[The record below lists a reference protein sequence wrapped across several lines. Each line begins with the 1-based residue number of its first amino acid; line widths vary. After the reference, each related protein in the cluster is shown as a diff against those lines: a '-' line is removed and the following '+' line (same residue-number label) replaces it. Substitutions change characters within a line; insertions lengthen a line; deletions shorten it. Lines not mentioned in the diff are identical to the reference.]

1 MLKRD
6 WKIKD
11 DSRLSVTED
20 GGRYSICKDFTA
32 KRLPF
37 IFFYLLSLSLSFS
50 IYSCKASYGSEQ
62 DAGCVSANI
71 SSFAGNVSDSE
82 AIATAFK
89 YLSKFTQRKLIID
102 VDVHIDNAIL
112 LPSNTILELQADIY
126 QNDKYYDALNPLE
139 EHSDKLYGNFDNVIR
154 GANVTFDEDAI
165 ARLPAL
171 TYTAMGYVKGSK
183 KIDHYVPIVYPKH
196 VDQLNNIKIV
206 GNNHKIV
213 ASKHVPIAYHTRITG
228 GGYVGQE
235 GEEEMRGD
243 DWGSR
248 GILMAFSN
256 CKDVYIENVTLCDAH
271 CYALSFDLCQNVE
284 VKNISIYSPVD
295 VDAEEDGIDIRTGC
309 KHFNIDG
316 VYAETG
322 DDAIAINAGMY
333 GGVNSRKY
341 PLGNNR
347 YLYPLEASINNYQGI
362 TDEDLDVCDIVVR
375 NVKSKRVHWDG
386 RTAIILAD
394 LGRTV
399 SNVLFENFEE
409 LEGNRQRP
417 ENPTIRIYNI
427 TKNRTN
433 DLLGKISD
441 VKIVNVKAVTSNV
454 VVKGELDCTNI
465 NMNNIVPKKGGR
477 VYDFT
482 IPGTSS
488 KYKGYKYNQKIIQ

>member
-1 MLKRD
+1 MKKVIFVIAAMMTLTAYGCERD
-6 WKIKD
+6 EGYV
-11 DSRLSVTED
+11 SV
-20 GGRYSICKDFTA
+20 K
-32 KRLPF
+32 
-37 IFFYLLSLSLSFS
+37 
-50 IYSCKASYGSEQ
+50 
-62 DAGCVSANI
+62 V
-71 SSFAGNVSDSE
+71 SSFTGKVSDSE
-82 AIATAFK
+82 AIVTAFD
-89 YLSKFTQRKLIID
+89 YLSKFNNKKLIVD
-102 VDVHIDNAIL
+102 EDVHIDNAIL

-126 QNDKYYDALNPLE
+126 QNDKYYDTLNPLAE
-139 EHSDKLYGNFDNVIR
+139 QSDKLYGNFDNVIR

-165 ARLPAL
+165 AKLPAQ
-171 TYTAMGYVKGSK
+171 TYTAKGYMKGRK
-183 KIDHYVPIVYPKH
+183 TIDHYVPIVYPQH
-196 VDQLNNIKIV
+196 VDQLTNIKII

-213 ASKHVPIAYHTRITG
+213 ASKHVPYGYHTRIVG
-228 GGYVGQE
+228 GRFDGQE

-284 VKNISIYSPVD
+284 VKNISIFSLVD
-295 VDAEEDGIDIRTGC
+295 VDAEEDGINIRTGC
-309 KHFNIDG
+309 KHFKIDG
-316 VYAETG
+316 MYAETG

-347 YLYPLEASINNYQGI
+347 YLYPLEASINNYQCMA
-362 TDEDLDVCDIVVR
+362 DEDLDVSDIVVR

-427 TKNRTN
+427 TKNRTD

-465 NMNNIVPKKGGR
+465 SLKNIIPKNGGR
-477 VYDFT
+477 AYDIT
-482 IPGTSS
+482 IRGTSS
-488 KYKGYKYNQKIIQ
+488 KYKGYRNNQKIIQ

>member
-1 MLKRD
+1 MKAGVLLLVRHVKIIFVIAAMMTLAAYGCERD
-6 WKIKD
+6 
-11 DSRLSVTED
+11 
-20 GGRYSICKDFTA
+20 SI
-32 KRLPF
+32 
-37 IFFYLLSLSLSFS
+37 
-50 IYSCKASYGSEQ
+50 
-62 DAGCVSANI
+62 CVSANI
-71 SSFAGNVSDSE
+71 SSFTGKVSDSE
-82 AIATAFK
+82 AIATAFD
-89 YLSKFTQRKLIID
+89 YLSEFTHRKLIID

-112 LPSNTILELQADIY
+112 LPSNTILELLADIY
-126 QNDKYYDALNPLE
+126 QNDKYYDAPDPHAE
-139 EHSDKLYGNFDNVIR
+139 RSDKLYGNFDNVIR
-154 GANVTFDEDAI
+154 GANVVFDEDAI
-165 ARLPAL
+165 AKLPVQ
-171 TYTAMGYVKGSK
+171 TYTEMGYMKGGK
-183 KIDHYVPIVYPKH
+183 TINHYVPIVYPPH
-196 VDQLNNIKIV
+196 VDRLTNIRII

-228 GGYVGQE
+228 GGYMGQE

-256 CKDVYIENVTLCDAH
+256 CNDVYIENVSLCDAH
-271 CYALSFDLCQNVE
+271 CYSLSFDLCQNVDI
-284 VKNISIYSPVD
+284 KNISIYSPVD

-322 DDAIAINAGMY
+322 DDAIAINAGM
-333 GGVNSRKY
+333 GWSLNSRKY

-347 YLYPLEASINNYQGI
+347 YLYPLEASINNYHGM

-394 LGRTV
+394 LGRTI

-409 LEGNRQRP
+409 LEGSRQRP

-427 TKNRTN
+427 TKNRTD

-454 VVKGELDCTNI
+454 VVKGELNCTNI
-465 NMNNIVPKKGGR
+465 SLKNIIPKNGGR
-477 VYDFT
+477 AYDIT

-488 KYKGYKYNQKIIQ
+488 KYKGYRNNQKIIQ